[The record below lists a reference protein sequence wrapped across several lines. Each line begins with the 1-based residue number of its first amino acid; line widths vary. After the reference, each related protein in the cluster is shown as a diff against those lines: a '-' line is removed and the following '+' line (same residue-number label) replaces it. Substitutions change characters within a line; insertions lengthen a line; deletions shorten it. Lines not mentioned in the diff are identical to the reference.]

1 LIGTFEIFS
10 FILGFIE
17 TNNEEDDETD
27 PEYVAC
33 DNEIGGLAKNII
45 S

>member
-10 FILGFIE
+10 LNVVFIE

-33 DNEIGGLAKNII
+33 DNEIGGIVKNTV